1 MMDNVGKEK
10 MFGFMIDM
18 CCKGMSEED
27 RSKMKEQ
34 MEACCKN
41 MASMMSQFKDMCK
54 GMPEGFKACCG
65 RMDFSEFTKGCCG
78 GEGSEKAKA

>member
-1 MMDNVGKEK
+1 MMDKAGKEK
-10 MFGFMIDM
+10 MFGLMMDM

-41 MASMMSQFKDMCK
+41 MASMMSQFK

-65 RMDFSEFTKGCCG
+65 QMDFSAFMKDCCTG
-78 GEGSEKAKA
+78 ADSDKAKA